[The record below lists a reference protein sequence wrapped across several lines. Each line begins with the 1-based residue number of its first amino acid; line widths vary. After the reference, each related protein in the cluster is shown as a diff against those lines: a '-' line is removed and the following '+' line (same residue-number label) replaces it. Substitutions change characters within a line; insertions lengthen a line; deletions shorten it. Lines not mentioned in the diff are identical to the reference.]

1 MRCPCIS
8 FPVVAVILL
17 ASCAAPLPA
26 ASPAAPATFSEPILT
41 FPKSPTSSPSPEAGP
56 SPTHSPV
63 ATDTNIPG
71 AETSELLSASPT
83 PEGMTPARVI
93 RVVDGD
99 TIEVLIDG
107 QSYELRYI
115 GINTPEHGFPYFQD
129 STNANRALVEGQE
142 VMLEK
147 DVSERDRYGRLLR
160 YVYLTNG
167 LFVNGEL
174 VAKGLAESIAYP
186 PDTKH
191 QDELD
196 GLRAQAVAQGLG
208 LWRPAAPLEPTHLV
222 VDPSCSQFNSPG
234 DDNYSKEEEYVCI
247 TNRGAQSVDMTR
259 WWLRDEAGSTYY
271 FPAFTLDPGASV
283 RVRTGCGQASSTDLY
298 WCKSGSAVWNNGGDK
313 IYLYNNL
320 DSLFLEYAY

>member
-1 MRCPCIS
+1 MIYQLCL
-8 FPVVAVILL
+8 AALLLL
-17 ASCAAPLPA
+17 AILSSCASPPPTSLPTLPP
-26 ASPAAPATFSEPILT
+26 SPSQQPPTLAPATRTPPL
-41 FPKSPTSSPSPEAGP
+41 PPSPM
-56 SPTHSPV
+56 PV
-63 ATDTNIPG
+63 ATDTHLPTT
-71 AETSELLSASPT
+71 ATSKLPSAFPT
-83 PEGMTPARVI
+83 TEGMTPARVI

-115 GINTPEHGFPYFQD
+115 GINTPEHGFPYFQE
-129 STNANRALVEGQE
+129 STDANRALVEGQQ

-174 VAKGLAESIAYP
+174 VARGFSESIAYP

-196 GLRAQAVAQGLG
+196 ALKAQAQAQGLG
-208 LWRPAAPLEPTHLV
+208 MWRPAPPLEPMNLII
-222 VDPSCSQFNSPG
+222 DPSCSQFNSPG

-247 TNRGAQSVDMTR
+247 TNQGLAAVDITR
-259 WWLRDEAGSTYY
+259 WWLRDEAGASYY

-283 RVRTGCGQASSTDLY
+283 RVRTGCGQDTSSDLY
-298 WCKSGSAVWNNGGDK
+298 WCRSGSAVWNNGGDK
-313 IYLYNNL
+313 AYLYNAQDAL
-320 DSLFLEYAY
+320 VDQLTY